1 MDKYGR
7 VLPNS
12 YDQDNLRRFYSL
24 ENNGEDTSLKDLPPA
39 VDYARG
45 EVLLESSDEEG
56 DEKSHTIESEGVMI
70 SEPGPSRFMDWQT
83 EIDLNEN
90 DFADLDAQA
99 VTYARHFLAEDEQ
112 QEVTRT
118 RRLAV
123 VNLDWDHVKATHLFK
138 IFSSLVSPTA
148 PIPPSS
154 SLEPQRSNEGD
165 AVRGKVLSVR
175 VYPSAF
181 GKERLSQEEKDGPP
195 IELFKKKLLV
205 DEDEVNG
212 QNIYEVGDENDC
224 DNDALRNY
232 QLMRLRL
239 ALACHR
245 ILADRLSTL

>member
-1 MDKYGR
+1 MEIYDLIYVGWSAYVICDWTVTSRCLTQGLLDSQLTLGSVVRADNAQKSWSMTALRRFLTRGRTTAGEVKKVRYLPNSQVTTNIGNQLARSVDKYGR

-123 VNLDWDHVKATHLFK
+123 VNLDWD
-138 IFSSLVSPTA
+138 
-148 PIPPSS
+148 
-154 SLEPQRSNEGD
+154 
-165 AVRGKVLSVR
+165 
-175 VYPSAF
+175 
-181 GKERLSQEEKDGPP
+181 
-195 IELFKKKLLV
+195 
-205 DEDEVNG
+205 
-212 QNIYEVGDENDC
+212 
-224 DNDALRNY
+224 
-232 QLMRLRL
+232 
-239 ALACHR
+239 
-245 ILADRLSTL
+245 